1 MDYENIG
8 KFIARKRKEKKLT
21 QKDLAEQLK
30 ITDRAVSR
38 WERGLGCPDISLL
51 EDLSK
56 ILNVTILELLHGE
69 EIKKMEEENQVVVTL
84 LNKNSKKLKVWK
96 TFTLII
102 LNIFLI
108 LSLCSFY
115 FLFLFPSK
123 IEKEEKKNLYPIVS
137 GSMLPTLNLYDV
149 VIVEKKDIQEIQ
161 QGDIIAYVSN
171 AKISNGMTLIHRVV
185 NKKSD
190 EKTGEIYLET
200 KGDKNYI
207 KDEGIVTSANLIGIM
222 TKRIPHLG
230 HFIPIEVNSNFIMIC
245 NILVIFSLLLLDFV
259 QFKNRRKKL

>member
-8 KFIARKRKEKKLT
+8 KFIAKKRKEKNLT

-56 ILNVTILELLHGE
+56 TLDVTILELLHGE
-69 EIKKMEEENQVVVTL
+69 EIRKKEEENQVVVTL
-84 LNKNSKKLKVWK
+84 LNKNSKKLKIWK
-96 TFTLII
+96 RFTLVI
-102 LNIFLI
+102 LNILLI

-115 FLFLFPSK
+115 FLFLFPAK
-123 IEKEEKKNLYPIVS
+123 IEKDENKNLYPIIS
-137 GSMLPTLNLYDV
+137 GSMAPALDLYDI

-161 QGDIIAYVSN
+161 YGDIIAYVSN

-185 NKKSD
+185 NKKSN

-207 KDEGIVTSANLIGIM
+207 KDEGIVTSANLIGVM
-222 TKRIPHLG
+222 EKRIPFLG
-230 HFIPIEVNSNFIMIC
+230 HFLPIEVRAGFVAIC
-245 NILVIFSLLLLDFV
+245 NILIILSLLLLDFI